1 MSSAEGGIARR
12 ACLSALSGLLLALA
26 YPTPDLYGIAFVAL
40 VPFLL
45 ALAGAGRGAALA
57 SGYACGGAFFFT
69 LLYWIPRVMVVYGG
83 LPGVAADLLLALL
96 VFYLATYV
104 ALFAWLVAATWRRL
118 GPRALLGAP
127 VFWVGLEIARGRLLS
142 GFPWGLLGYS
152 QYRDL
157 PILQAATLGGI
168 YAVSLLV
175 MAANSGVALLL
186 LVPAPRRARVAGGAL
201 LGAVALAGCG
211 GLLAMRGAS
220 RAGGEAAP
228 VRVAA
233 IQGNVSEETKWS
245 PGAEARIITDL
256 VRLTREAA
264 TRGAVLVVWPES
276 ASPYSMRV
284 PVQEKEEGG
293 HDAGRLTLQ
302 PAREYVDLVSGL
314 ARDLK
319 IGLIVGSV
327 DYDIRGG
334 DLSALNS
341 AFAVGSDGSIGP
353 SYDKIHLVP
362 FGEYVPLQR
371 LLFFVNR
378 MVRGAIAGFAPGTR
392 LVLLPTPAGPAAT
405 FICYEAIFPELVRAL
420 ARRGATIL
428 VNITNDAWFGRTAA
442 PRQHLAMAVV
452 RAVENRRFLLRSAN
466 TGISAVVDPF
476 GRIAEETALETQ
488 TVLVGSVV
496 PGGGTTP
503 YARAGDVLAW
513 SCAILTV
520 LHAAALR
527 AASARPMA
535 GTGAR
540 DR

>member
-1 MSSAEGGIARR
+1 
-12 ACLSALSGLLLALA
+12 
-26 YPTPDLYGIAFVAL
+26 DLFGVAFVAL
-40 VPFLL
+40 VPFLVT
-45 ALAGAGRGAALA
+45 LAGAGRGAALV
-57 SGYACGGAFFFT
+57 SGYACGGAFFFA
-69 LLYWIPRVMVVYGG
+69 LLYWIPRVLVVYGG
-83 LPGVAADLLLALL
+83 LSRPAAGLLLALL
-96 VFYLATYV
+96 VFYLASYV
-104 ALFAWLVAATWRRL
+104 AVFAWLLAATWRRF
-118 GPRALLGAP
+118 GPVAVLGAP
-127 VFWVGLEIARGRLLS
+127 VFWVGLEIARARLLS

-175 MAANSGVALLL
+175 MAANCGVALCVLAS
-186 LVPAPRRARVAGGAL
+186 APRRARVAGGAL
-201 LGAVALAGCG
+201 LLAVALAGCG
-211 GLLAMRGAS
+211 GLLALRGAQGS
-220 RAGGEAAP
+220 RGGPAP
-228 VRVAA
+228 FRVAA
-233 IQGNVSEETKWS
+233 IQGNVSEVSKWS
-245 PGAEARIITDL
+245 PGAEARILADL
-256 VRLTREAA
+256 VRLTQEAA
-264 TRGAVLVVWPES
+264 ARGAVLVVWPES
-276 ASPYSMRV
+276 ASPYSLRV
-284 PVQEKEEGG
+284 PVREEVGESG
-293 HDAGRLTLQ
+293 QGAGRVTLK
-302 PAREYVDLVSGL
+302 PAQEYVDLVSGL
-314 ARDLK
+314 ARDLR

-327 DYDIRGG
+327 DYEVRGG

-341 AFAVGSDGSIGP
+341 AFAVGPDGSLGP

-405 FICYEAIFPELVRAL
+405 LICYEAIFPELVRAL

-428 VNITNDAWFGRTAA
+428 VNITNDAWFGQTAA

-476 GRIAEETALETQ
+476 GRIVEETSLETQ

-496 PGGGTTP
+496 PGGESTP
-503 YARAGDVLAW
+503 YARAGDLLAW
-513 SCAILTV
+513 SCAILTL

-527 AASARPMA
+527 AAAAHPMA

-540 DR
+540 VR